1 MSIDNVL
8 ASILIVDIE
17 PELKQALQQLKIKL
31 LNPKTEPLRF
41 EEWRQEYGQNWLDR
55 IRQLI
60 GYDLILS
67 EHQKDLLKT
76 YYEKNLLILD
86 LMNDSKLADEVKQ
99 DIKETLFLPTQSNN
113 I

>member
-1 MSIDNVL
+1 M
-8 ASILIVDIE
+8 DIE
-17 PELKQALQQLKIKL
+17 PELKQALQQLKIEL
-31 LNPKTEPLRF
+31 PNPKTEQVRF
-41 EEWRQEYGQNWLDR
+41 EEWRQKYGQNWLDR

-60 GYDLILS
+60 GYDLVLN
-67 EHQKDLLKT
+67 EHQKELLKK
-76 YYEKNLLILD
+76 YYEKNLVILD